1 MTPKELSELYYKAI
15 NVFPPSTNDYAGF
28 VTIAEA
34 IKAKMLEARLDEIR
48 LSNLTSAIDSVRAK
62 YMQNRV
68 AELQALSTKEAQN
81 D

>member
-1 MTPKELSELYYKAI
+1 M
-15 NVFPPSTNDYAGF
+15 TNDDQWINETVLKPAGWRSDDYIKAKA
-28 VTIAEA
+28 T

-68 AELQALSTKEAQN
+68 AELQALSTKEA
-81 D
+81 DHE